1 MADNGEGTKG
11 TGFKKFAT
19 PRIIGGIGI
28 AVVVLWALT
37 LIFGPSEAPQG
48 VPEKT
53 PIADKSA
60 AVPTTTDTHTAAPAH
75 VEPALPSSPTTTTGQ
90 VGSEMHATAAD
101 PEITTDHGGPVTH
114 GVDTAHDAA
123 THRDD
128 SADHATDTHAAP
140 AESTHVAP
148 VTQEP
153 SHDQPTAHGAPAAS
167 HDTGGHTPAKLE
179 PTDGHPLP
187 DTNLHKP
194 TPKGVAFVEAAIK
207 PLQYELEERWWGWR
221 CNDLID
227 LTDNVN
233 MFQLG
238 VLEVTRRTTVA
249 LAERIARTGSTDAFD
264 ENLEEAM
271 NWFMVKATSYWFP
284 SAESKYRDGLE
295 ELEKYL
301 ENLKVGKATFYTRTD
316 NLIPLLASFEDLMG
330 SCDENLVKQTN
341 PDGTPIST
349 FAVDNYFYY
358 TKGVAD
364 AMATVLEA
372 VHHDFLL
379 TLESRHGTELLH
391 HAIVSCQQAAT
402 LDPLFVLNRDLSSIF
417 ANHRANMAAPIS
429 HARFYLGQLIK
440 TLST

>member
-1 MADNGEGTKG
+1 MADNGEGNKG
-11 TGFKKFAT
+11 SGFRKFAT

-37 LIFGPSEAPQG
+37 LIFGSSEAPQ
-48 VPEKT
+48 VVT
-53 PIADKSA
+53 DNTHISDRSTAI
-60 AVPTTTDTHTAAPAH
+60 PTTSGTQAAAPA
-75 VEPALPSSPTTTTGQ
+75 PADPRHPSGTTATTGQ
-90 VGSEMHATAAD
+90 TGSNTHATATD
-101 PEITTDHGGPVTH
+101 HEITAGQGAAAPHET
-114 GVDTAHDAA
+114 DTAHDAPTDKGA
-123 THRDD
+123 D
-128 SADHATDTHAAP
+128 ADHATDTHPAA
-140 AESTHVAP
+140 AESTHAAP
-148 VTQEP
+148 AQPEP
-153 SHDQPTAHGAPAAS
+153 SHDQPAAT
-167 HDTGGHTPAKLE
+167 HDTGGHTAAVPE
-179 PTDGHPLP
+179 TMEGHPLP

-194 TPKGVAFVEAAIK
+194 TPKGVAFVQAAIK

-221 CNDLID
+221 PNDLID

-233 MFQLG
+233 MIQLG

-271 NWFMVKATSYWFP
+271 NWFMVKATSFWFP
-284 SAESKYRDGLE
+284 SAESKYHDGLE

-301 ENLKVGKATFYTRTD
+301 EKLKVGKATFYTRTD

-341 PDGTPIST
+341 EDGSPMST

-372 VHHDFLL
+372 VHQDFLL

-391 HAIVSCQQAAT
+391 HAIVSCQQAAA
-402 LDPLFVLNRDLSSIF
+402 LDPWIVLNSDLSSVF